1 MVTSDENEYLKP
13 VEAKIE
19 RKCFY
24 PFYKMFIDFDGR
36 VLFCSN
42 DWGRVNI
49 VGDLNHENIESIWLG
64 DKLNFFRKKLSLKDR
79 SNKPCNSCSIN
90 GTLHGEKKL

>member
-24 PFYKMFIDFDGR
+24 PFYKMFIDFDGEFI
-36 VLFCSN
+36 LF
-42 DWGRVNI
+42 
-49 VGDLNHENIESIWLG
+49 
-64 DKLNFFRKKLSLKDR
+64 
-79 SNKPCNSCSIN
+79 
-90 GTLHGEKKL
+90 